1 MFRIPSIQS
10 SPSRK
15 ARAGA
20 RAAAFAAMAA
30 LALGPVA
37 SGCTSAQTEG
47 ASSSYL
53 IIDSLQA
60 SSGATPTQFG
70 GVLSSDVLTFV
81 SRTINGQD
89 VRVPT
94 VFADNAEVT
103 FRLGLKDPG
112 SQTAPNQPTPTN
124 FITVT
129 RYHVKFLRS
138 DGRSTEGVDV
148 PFAFDGAATG
158 TVTGAGGNISFT
170 IVRIQAKEEAPLQ
183 ALANN
188 GGFAVLS
195 TIAEVTFFGTD
206 QAGRGVS
213 VTGRISVNFAD
224 WGDPA

>member
-1 MFRIPSIQS
+1 MFRIPSIS
-10 SPSRK
+10 SSRS
-15 ARAGA
+15 RMV
-20 RAAAFAAMAA
+20 RAAAFAA
-30 LALGPVA
+30 LATLTLGPLA
-37 SGCTSAQTEG
+37 AGCTSAQTNG
-47 ASSSYL
+47 ASSSFL
-53 IIDSLQA
+53 IIDAMSA
-60 SSGATPTQFG
+60 ASGASPTQLG
-70 GVLSSDVLTFV
+70 GVLSSDVVTFV
-81 SRTINGQD
+81 KRTIDGQE

-112 SQTAPNQPTPTN
+112 SPSAPNSPTSTN

-138 DGRSTEGVDV
+138 DGRGVEGVDV

-158 TVTGAGGNISFT
+158 TVTDAGGILAFT

-183 ALANN
+183 ALSGN
-188 GGFAVLS
+188 GGFGVIS

-206 QAGRGVS
+206 QAGRAVS
-213 VTGRISVNFAD
+213 VTGSISVNFAD